1 MRFGFV
7 RLRLFTEL
15 LSVRVFFSVN
25 APQVAVRLTGACTE
39 KLVESQQELRALID
53 KCVLRVF
60 SLHAHGVATAVDT
73 SDLVPIEQKSAQ
85 RITRV
90 RAGPNQPA
98 WRIIVSAMS
107 CWSPAM
113 QE

>member
-7 RLRLFTEL
+7 QLRLFTEL
-15 LSVRVFFSVN
+15 LSVRVFFS
-25 APQVAVRLTGACTE
+25 
-39 KLVESQQELRALID
+39 ID

-60 SLHAHGVATAVDT
+60 SLHAHGVATAVDP
-73 SDLVPIEQKSAQ
+73 SDLEPIEQKSTE

-107 CWSPAM
+107 CGSAL